1 MFNEDVD
8 FCRRVHDAGLRVV
21 YNPGVA
27 VYHRIGVSKRAP
39 ASIVVERHKSMWR
52 YYRKHMRSNALVD
65 AATAVGIA
73 GRCGFVLATSVMRS
87 ALARIR
93 R

>member
-1 MFNEDVD
+1 MFSEDVD

-21 YNPGVA
+21 YNPAAA

-39 ASIVVERHKSMWR
+39 ARIVIARHKSMWR
-52 YYRKHMRSNALVD
+52 YYRKHMRANVLVD
-65 AATAVGIA
+65 AATFAGITA
-73 GRCGFVLATSVMRS
+73 RCGFALVSGAVRDVLARG
-87 ALARIR
+87 R